1 MEFPSTDKGGIMG
14 VDILESILSNLMGI
28 NEERER
34 ITSYFLDV
42 LDFSTVFNCETVF
55 QEKVGVDIAPV
66 SKVVFSF
73 AFYLLALKFVWKLF
87 NTYMLGADGN
97 EDAEPVIHVVNLGK
111 AIFISLAFGLLFS
124 DMMSIGN
131 EIAIKILNAIKMKP
145 IEMDSILDALYKT
158 ATVELGELLMLFV
171 YIIMSIVLA
180 VTFTLNAIQ
189 LIILRVGISFSALGM
204 LDSDGGVFKP
214 YIKKFFQICFA
225 VIIQLVCY
233 KLSMYAL
240 SQGSYLWA
248 ITLLLMALKAPAWLS
263 EFIMTN
269 PSGGGKLQQALY
281 SISIL
286 RSFRRA

>member
-1 MEFPSTDKGGIMG
+1 MG
-14 VDILESILSNLMGI
+14 TEILKSILSNLIGI
-28 NEERER
+28 DEKRER

-55 QEKVGVDIAPV
+55 QEKVGVDIVPI
-66 SKVVFSF
+66 SRVVFSF
-73 AFYLLALKFVWKLF
+73 AFYLLALKFIWKLF

-97 EDAEPVIHVVNLGK
+97 EDADPVMHVVNLGK
-111 AIFISLAFGLLFS
+111 AVFISLAFGLLFG

-131 EIAIKILNAIKMKP
+131 EIATKILNSIKMKP
-145 IEMDSILDALYKT
+145 MEVDGILDALFKS
-158 ATVELGELLMLFV
+158 VILDISMLLMLIV

-189 LIILRVGISFSALGM
+189 LIILRVGISFSALGL

-214 YIKKFFQICFA
+214 YVKKFFQICFA
-225 VIIQLVCY
+225 AIIQLVCY

-240 SQGSYLWA
+240 SELSYVWA
-248 ITLLLMALKAPAWLS
+248 FTLLMMALKAPAWLS

-269 PSGGGKLQQALY
+269 QSGGGKLQQALY
-281 SISIL
+281 SYSIL

>member
-1 MEFPSTDKGGIMG
+1 MG
-14 VDILESILSNLMGI
+14 VEILKSILFTMI
-28 NEERER
+28 DEIREGVAG
-34 ITSYFLDV
+34 YFLDV
-42 LDFSTVFNCETVF
+42 LDFSTVFNCEIVF
-55 QEKVGVDIAPV
+55 QEKVGVDIAPI

-97 EDAEPVIHVVNLGK
+97 EDAEPVMHLTSLGK
-111 AIFISLAFGLLFS
+111 AIFISLAFGLLFR

-145 IEMDSILDALYKT
+145 IQVENILDKIYKSSSMGLM
-158 ATVELGELLMLFV
+158 VLLMLIVF
-171 YIIMSIVLA
+171 IIMSIVLA

-225 VIIQLVCY
+225 AIIQLVCY
-233 KLSMYAL
+233 KLSMFAI
-240 SQGSYLWA
+240 SQYSYVWA
-248 ITLLLMALKAPAWLS
+248 FTLLLMALKAPTWLS